1 MVKVTKKNVA
11 AIIAAI
17 GGEDNINMATHC
29 ISRLRFQLKDE
40 SIVDEAALKEIDIVR
55 GNFSSNGQYQVVIGQ
70 GTVDKAYEELIRQT
84 NVKEVTTA
92 ELKEENA
99 KKLNPLQKIVKM
111 LADVFI
117 PILPAIVASGLL
129 LGINNV
135 LVGVGIFVEG
145 KSLVDMYPNLAGI
158 AGMISMI
165 AGTAFAF
172 LPALV
177 GWSAVKYF
185 GGNPLMGIVL
195 GLVLVNPAL
204 MSAYDIGVK
213 EPHYWNFF
221 GLEVAQI
228 GYQGQVL
235 PVLVAAWVYATIE
248 KGLRRVIPDA
258 FQLLIVAPVTLLVT
272 SALSL
277 IAIGPITLAIS
288 NWITDGI
295 VSLSN
300 VSPMIT
306 GILFGACFALLVIT
320 GMHHAFLAVNL
331 QLISTTGRTMFWP
344 IQALSDTAQGSAAL
358 AMAFVTRDKKNR
370 SIALT
375 SALSAYLGIT
385 EPAMFGVNLRAK
397 YAFVCSMIGA
407 GLAGGFIAY
416 NGVISQSIG
425 VSGLFSIL
433 SITRAGW
440 SAYAIGMVIAIGVP
454 FVLTFIIGLARR
466 KQGNAGF

>member
-1 MVKVTKKNVA
+1 MAKVTKKNVA

-70 GTVDKAYEELIRQT
+70 GTVDKAYEELVRQT

-195 GLVLVNPAL
+195 GLVLVNPA
-204 MSAYDIGVK
+204 
-213 EPHYWNFF
+213 
-221 GLEVAQI
+221 
-228 GYQGQVL
+228 
-235 PVLVAAWVYATIE
+235 
-248 KGLRRVIPDA
+248 
-258 FQLLIVAPVTLLVT
+258 
-272 SALSL
+272 
-277 IAIGPITLAIS
+277 
-288 NWITDGI
+288 
-295 VSLSN
+295 
-300 VSPMIT
+300 
-306 GILFGACFALLVIT
+306 
-320 GMHHAFLAVNL
+320 
-331 QLISTTGRTMFWP
+331 
-344 IQALSDTAQGSAAL
+344 
-358 AMAFVTRDKKNR
+358 
-370 SIALT
+370 
-375 SALSAYLGIT
+375 
-385 EPAMFGVNLRAK
+385 
-397 YAFVCSMIGA
+397 
-407 GLAGGFIAY
+407 
-416 NGVISQSIG
+416 
-425 VSGLFSIL
+425 
-433 SITRAGW
+433 
-440 SAYAIGMVIAIGVP
+440 
-454 FVLTFIIGLARR
+454 
-466 KQGNAGF
+466 